1 MENATLKKKK
11 QVLLY
16 YCVEM
21 EDVARKIASES
32 DSILLHSINWRFYS
46 LSPPFLYLLLC
57 LCIISLLSFLEFS
70 VEKSKWVESRTE

>member
-1 MENATLKKKK
+1 MKKMKK

-32 DSILLHSINWRFYS
+32 DSITLHSINWRFFFKKKILFAS
-46 LSPPFLYLLLC
+46 LVIVFVSSACYIRKFVV
-57 LCIISLLSFLEFS
+57 F
-70 VEKSKWVESRTE
+70 T